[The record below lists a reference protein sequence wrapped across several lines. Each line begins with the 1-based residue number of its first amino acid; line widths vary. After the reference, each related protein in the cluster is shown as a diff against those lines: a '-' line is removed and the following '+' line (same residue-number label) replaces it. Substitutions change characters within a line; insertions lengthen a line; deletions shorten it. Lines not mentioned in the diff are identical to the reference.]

1 MPAADTPSR
10 LDTMNL
16 YEYLPQTMTFV
27 ADDGRRFGAVAFHP
41 WFLLA
46 RLIVL
51 ALVVTA
57 IWLIARRLQGRKGE
71 NTLRDVYARGEVG
84 EAEYRERLAVLR
96 ATRR

>member
-1 MPAADTPSR
+1 MPATVGVSR

-16 YEYLPQTMTFV
+16 YAFLPQTVTFL
-27 ADDGRRFGAVAFHP
+27 ADDGRRFGPAAFHP
-41 WFLLA
+41 WFLLV

-51 ALVVTA
+51 VLVVTA

-96 ATRR
+96 ATRK